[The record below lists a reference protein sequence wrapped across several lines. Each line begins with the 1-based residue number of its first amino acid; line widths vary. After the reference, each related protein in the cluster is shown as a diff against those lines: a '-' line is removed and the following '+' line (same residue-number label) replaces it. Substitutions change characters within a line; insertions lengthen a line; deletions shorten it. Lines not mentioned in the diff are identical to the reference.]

1 MADGAP
7 AVRMTIYLTEDDRS
21 GHRALWSVIL
31 DHAREEA
38 MAGAT
43 LWRGIEGF
51 GRSGRLRSDRFPDA
65 AQGLPMVL
73 EIIDSAQRIEAFVPV
88 VTETAPEALV
98 VLEGVDE
105 AYRGAA
111 GAFPLDDPVDR
122 TVPS

>member
-1 MADGAP
+1 
-7 AVRMTIYLTEDDRS
+7 MTIYLTEDDRS

-98 VLEGVDE
+98 VLEPVE
-105 AYRGAA
+105 VTRRAA
-111 GAFPLDDPVDR
+111 ARALALDD
-122 TVPS
+122 